1 MNRKGEE
8 LKHGWF
14 GVYKGNEYVLTG
26 DMKGNRIIRT
36 KDKNIVDDTFSYNH
50 NSGFYRKI
58 IDSSEIEYAYEL
70 KIHVIVDGK
79 EIGALKETEDEYLVT
94 TNGNDKDIIEKY
106 KLKEIDRYVFEGWI
120 PKKDVEL
127 IERKRELQYDPKT
140 KDIEYKD

>member
-70 KIHVIVDGK
+70 NVYALVDGEK
-79 EIGALKETEDEYLVT
+79 IGVWKETEDEYLVFT
-94 TNGNDKDIIEKY
+94 GNSHMEIVEKY
-106 KLKEIDRYVFEGWI
+106 NLQWIDRTVYEGWI
-120 PKKDVEL
+120 PKENVKL
-127 IERKRELQYDPKT
+127 IEERRELQYDPKT